1 LGCFL
6 AASYQ
11 AGIQILPDKSRFIKD
26 NEPFNVDFLN
36 KPSKAAVCDVP
47 LCDVLDRR
55 VGK

>member
-1 LGCFL
+1 VNSPVSFGLLSGR
-6 AASYQ
+6 
-11 AGIQILPDKSRFIKD
+11 LPDKSRFIKD